1 MAKGGRDRMTADDER
16 RFFSLLRAGLWDKDV
31 ELCLFGSP
39 VDWQSLL
46 EQGRKQ
52 TVLGV
57 LADGIGKLPPA
68 LRPPFPIHR
77 SLQQELLHIRQGH
90 ILLTGNLGKT
100 GLCRHPSRSAEG
112 TRYGTILC
120 LPRTAAVWGYRPLCR
135 TGTVRSCLSGAQKIR
150 KAYR

>member
-1 MAKGGRDRMTADDER
+1 MTADDER

-90 ILLTGNLGKT
+90 ILLNHVLQEIWEKLACAGIRPVLLKGQ
-100 GLCRHPSRSAEG
+100 G
-112 TRYGTILC
+112 IL
-120 LPRTAAVWGYRPLCR
+120 YRCN
-135 TGTVRSCLSGAQKIR
+135 
-150 KAYR
+150 